1 MRHFSALTFN
11 KSLKRKLVQY
21 LSQIIIL
28 RSVFYRARTYKV
40 NKLNRQWQNID
51 FVMENI
57 KSIVDLG
64 KFYESNKH
72 IPEIEHQV
80 GRFINM
86 CKIVNQMIP
95 KNKETIVE
103 FGTYQGL
110 SILLL
115 DYAFT
120 SRSHSMSNDSKREFV
135 GIDTFR
141 GLPES
146 SSIWKKGQFHD
157 TSIDICEK
165 NIRKWINPVSEFE
178 LISGRF
184 NDSNVSKRL
193 SQYSNISVFHFDA
206 DLGSSTKEALQVL
219 HLLLLKK
226 QSSVYFLFDDWGC
239 HPDEVPDAFYN
250 WYLENQNELN
260 LSATKISST
269 KNSRYYRI
277 DFA

>member
-1 MRHFSALTFN
+1 MWYFEALNFN
-11 KSLKRKLVQY
+11 KKFKKKLDY
-21 LSQIIIL
+21 YFSHTIII
-28 RSVFYRARTYKV
+28 RSVFYRVRTQKL
-40 NKLNRQWQNID
+40 NKLNSQWQNID
-51 FVMENI
+51 YIMENI
-57 KSIVDLG
+57 KSIVDLE
-64 KFYESNKH
+64 KFYESNKY

-86 CKIVNQMIP
+86 CKIVNQITP

-120 SRSHSMSNDSKREFV
+120 LRSNSINNNSNCNFV

-146 SSIWKKGQFHD
+146 SSIWTKGQFNN
-157 TSIDICEK
+157 TSIGICEK
-165 NIRKWINPVSEFE
+165 NIRKWINPVSEFK

-184 NDSNVSKRL
+184 NDPNVSKEL
-193 SQYSNISVFHFDA
+193 SQYSNISVYHFDA
-206 DLGSSTKEALQVL
+206 DLRSSTEEALQVL
-219 HLLLLKK
+219 HLLLHQK
-226 QSSVYFLFDDWGC
+226 QNSVYFLFDDWGC

-250 WYLENQNELN
+250 WYLENKNDLS

-269 KNSRYYRI
+269 KYSRYYRI
-277 DFA
+277 DFT

>member
-1 MRHFSALTFN
+1 MGNLSALTFN
-11 KSLKRKLVQY
+11 KKIKRNLDRY

-28 RSVFYRARTYKV
+28 RSVFYRIRTYKV

-51 FVMENI
+51 YVMENI
-57 KSIVDLG
+57 KSIEDLG

-72 IPEIEHQV
+72 IKEIEHQV

-86 CKIVNQMIP
+86 CKIVNQIIP
-95 KNKETIVE
+95 KNKETIIE
-103 FGTYQGL
+103 FGTYQGQ

-120 SRSHSMSNDSKREFV
+120 SRSHAMDSNSNCEFV
-135 GIDTFR
+135 GIDTFQ

-146 SSIWKKGQFHD
+146 SSIWRKGQFND

-165 NIRKWINPVSEFE
+165 NIRKWGNPESKFE

-193 SQYSNISVFHFDA
+193 SRYSNISVFHFDA

-219 HLLLLKK
+219 HLFLQKK
-226 QSSVYFLFDDWGC
+226 QSCVYFLFDDWGC

-250 WYLENQNELN
+250 WLLENQNDLN

-269 KNSRYYRI
+269 KYSRYYRI

>member
-1 MRHFSALTFN
+1 MEYFGELNLRKKLKEKLDYFLFN
-11 KSLKRKLVQY
+11 T
-21 LSQIIIL
+21 IIL
-28 RSVFYRARTYKV
+28 RSVFYRVRTQKLNKV
-40 NKLNRQWQNID
+40 NSQWQNID
-51 FVMENI
+51 YIMENI
-57 KSIVDLG
+57 KSIVDLE
-64 KFYESNKH
+64 KFYESNKY

-86 CKIVNQMIP
+86 CKIVNQITP
-95 KNKETIVE
+95 KNKEIIVE

-120 SRSHSMSNDSKREFV
+120 LRSNSVHNNSNCSFV

-146 SSIWKKGQFHD
+146 SSIWTKDQFND
-157 TSIDICEK
+157 TSIDICAK
-165 NIRKWINPVSEFE
+165 NIKKWINPVSEFE

-184 NDSNVSKRL
+184 DDPNVSKAL
-193 SQYSNISVFHFDA
+193 SQYPNISIFHFDA

-219 HLLLLKK
+219 HLLLQKK
-226 QSSVYFLFDDWGC
+226 QKSVYFLFDDWGC

-250 WYLENQNELN
+250 WYFENHNDLS

-269 KNSRYYRI
+269 KYSRYYRI
-277 DFA
+277 DFD

>member
-1 MRHFSALTFN
+1 MWNLIVLTFN
-11 KSLKRKLVQY
+11 KKVKRNLDRY
-21 LSQIIIL
+21 LSQIIIF
-28 RSVFYRARTYKV
+28 RSVFYRIRTYKV

-51 FVMENI
+51 YVMENI
-57 KSIVDLG
+57 KSIVDLEN
-64 KFYESNKH
+64 FYELNKH

-86 CKIVNQMIP
+86 CKIVNQIIP

-120 SRSHSMSNDSKREFV
+120 SRSHSMNNNSNCEFV
-135 GIDTFR
+135 GIDTFQ

-146 SSIWKKGQFHD
+146 SSIWTKGQFHD

-165 NIRKWINPVSEFE
+165 NIRKWGNTESKFE
-178 LISGRF
+178 LIPGRF
-184 NDSNVSKRL
+184 NDLNVSKRL
-193 SQYSNISVFHFDA
+193 SRYSNISVFHFDA

-219 HLLLLKK
+219 HLFLQKK
-226 QSSVYFLFDDWGC
+226 QSCVYFLFDDWGC

-250 WYLENQNELN
+250 WFLENQNDLN

-269 KNSRYYRI
+269 KYSRYYRI